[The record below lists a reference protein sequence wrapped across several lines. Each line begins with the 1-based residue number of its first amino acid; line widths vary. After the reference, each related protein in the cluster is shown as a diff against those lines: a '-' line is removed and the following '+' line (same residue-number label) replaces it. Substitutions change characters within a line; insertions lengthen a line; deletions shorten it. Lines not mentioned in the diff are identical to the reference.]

1 MRVVLTLL
9 VRDEADIIRSNVQ
22 YHLAQGID
30 HVIVADNGSLDGTAF
45 TDVRKWPDLDRT
57 AGQPA

>member
-9 VRDEADIIRSNVQ
+9 VRDGGDIIRSNVE

-30 HVIVADNGSLDGTAF
+30 HIIV
-45 TDVRKWPDLDRT
+45 TDDERVCT
-57 AGQPA
+57 